1 MRLLTDLQIA
11 LLAAVV
17 IWSVWFFGPVVWR
30 EILDMLDPERERF
43 RDVDE
48 LAERD
53 RWQP

>member
-11 LLAAVV
+11 LLVAVV
-17 IWSVWFFGPVVWR
+17 VMLAWYLAPVIWR
-30 EILDMLDPERERF
+30 EILDMMDPERERF

-53 RWQP
+53 R

>member
-1 MRLLTDLQIA
+1 MRLLTDLQTA
-11 LLAAVV
+11 VLVAVAVMGVWWLA
-17 IWSVWFFGPVVWR
+17 PVVWR

-53 RWQP
+53 R